1 MHTGGHMTPFLDL
14 VHKRCSVRAYDS
26 RMVDHETIERCLEAA
41 RLAPSACNAQPWK
54 FTVVQDTQVISRV
67 AEASLLPG
75 SSMNRF
81 VVEAPVIVAVT
92 GESPNITSFLGS
104 FIKRKKL
111 FLLDIGMAAEHFCL
125 QAAEEGTGT
134 CMLGWFNERKVKKLL
149 GIPRRKRL
157 YLLIA
162 MGYPAANP
170 EGTVSPEKKRKNPD
184 EMRCYGHYR

>member
-1 MHTGGHMTPFLDL
+1 MTHFLEL
-14 VHKRCSVRAYDS
+14 VQSRHSVRAYDS
-26 RMVDHETIERCLEAA
+26 RAVDRNTIERCLEAA

-54 FTVVQDTQVISRV
+54 FTVMEDAPVIARI

-81 VVEAPVIVAVT
+81 VREAPVIVAVT
-92 GESPNITSFLGS
+92 GESPNVTSFLGS

-125 QAAEEGTGT
+125 QAAEEGLGT

-162 MGYPAANP
+162 TGYPAENGEENA
-170 EGTVSPEKKRKNPD
+170 VHEKKRKSPD
-184 EMRCYGHYR
+184 EMRCYGHYC

>member
-1 MHTGGHMTPFLDL
+1 MTSFLDL
-14 VHKRCSVRAYDS
+14 AYMRRSVRAYDS
-26 RMVDHETIERCLEAA
+26 RAVDRDTIERCLEAA

-54 FTVVQDTQVISRV
+54 FTVLQETPVIARI

-81 VVEAPVIVAVT
+81 VRETPVIVAVT
-92 GESPNITSFLGS
+92 GETPNVTSFLGS

-125 QAAEEGTGT
+125 QAAEEGLGT
-134 CMLGWFNERKVKKLL
+134 CMLGWFNERKVKKLI

-162 MGYPAANP
+162 TGFPAANG
-170 EGTVSPEKKRKNPD
+170 EENASHEKKRKTPD
-184 EMRCYGHYR
+184 EMRCYGRYR

>member
-1 MHTGGHMTPFLDL
+1 MASFLDL
-14 VHKRCSVRAYDS
+14 VQKRHSVRAYES
-26 RMVDHETIERCLEAA
+26 RAVESEKIERCLEAA

-54 FTVVQDTQVISRV
+54 FTVVQDPGVISRM

-81 VVEAPVIVAVT
+81 VRDVPVLVGVT

-125 QAAEEGTGT
+125 QAAEEGLGT
-134 CMLGWFNERKVKKLL
+134 CMLGWFNERKVKRLL
-149 GIPRRKRL
+149 GIPWNKRL
-157 YLLIA
+157 YLLISL
-162 MGYPAANP
+162 GYSA
-170 EGTVSPEKKRKNPD
+170 ETGEELRKKNRKTPD
-184 EMRCYGHYR
+184 EIRCYGSYR

>member
-1 MHTGGHMTPFLDL
+1 MTSFLDL
-14 VHKRCSVRAYDS
+14 AHKRHSVRAYDS
-26 RMVDHETIERCLEAA
+26 RMVAHETIERCLEAA

-54 FTVVQDTQVISRV
+54 FTVVQDTQVIARI

-75 SSMNRF
+75 SQMNRF
-81 VVEAPVIVAVT
+81 VREAPVIVAIT

-125 QAAEEGTGT
+125 QAAEEGVGT

-149 GIPRRKRL
+149 GVPHRKRL

-162 MGYPAANP
+162 TGFPAENNKDNAS
-170 EGTVSPEKKRKNPD
+170 VEKKRKDSD
-184 EMRCYGHYR
+184 EMRCYDRYR